1 MVEQLSQ
8 VSLLAYVKET
18 KYRGKGDRCGE
29 QEMLYDIERE
39 NNGGD
44 QRREKERWR
53 RDKAARW

>member
-1 MVEQLSQ
+1 LSQ

-44 QRREKERWR
+44 
-53 RDKAARW
+53 